1 MTLSGLPWR
10 RSRCRA
16 EQCHC
21 YEKDRFVSP
30 TPRAAAF
37 VALAALSALVLPGW
51 GSLAL
56 VVGVLAATVT
66 DAWMVRKVPSV
77 GVELPSI
84 LSRGIPSNLSLT
96 TEASAIPIRL
106 RQPAGPDLRIAP
118 QEGEGVLL
126 GEIVALRRGR
136 HRLPAPATR
145 ATGPLGLGWW
155 FHRTGIDHEVVVY
168 PDLPAARHLVMEVRL
183 GRFRGEGRRSRGP
196 LGLGTELETIREY
209 SPDDDIRQVNWRATA
224 RMGHPMSNTY
234 RVEQDREVVCL
245 LDCGRLMAA
254 PLPARPGRPEL
265 TRLDAAVDA
274 AAAMAAVADEIG
286 DRVGVLAFDHR
297 VIRQLSPRRDG
308 GSAVLKAIY
317 DLEPS
322 TGDSDYHL
330 AFRTVAHSK
339 RAFVLILTDL
349 LDESAARPLLEAMP
363 VLARHHAVAVASV
376 ADPAVEEALSLPQE
390 TLAGVLRQAV
400 AVDVI
405 EARERVAARL
415 SALGA
420 RVIDASPEQ
429 LSAACVAAYLVAKRR
444 ARL

>member
-1 MTLSGLPWR
+1 M
-10 RSRCRA
+10 
-16 EQCHC
+16 
-21 YEKDRFVSP
+21 SP
-30 TPRAAAF
+30 TPRAAAL
-37 VALAALSALVLPGW
+37 ATLAALSALVLPGW

-56 VVGVLAATVT
+56 VVGVVAATIT
-66 DAWMVRKVPSV
+66 DAWMVRRVPAI

-84 LSRGIPSNLSLT
+84 LSRGIPSHLSLT
-96 TEASAIPIRL
+96 TEAAAVSLRV
-106 RQPAGPDLRIAP
+106 RQPSVPDIRISPQESNGDLRA
-118 QEGEGVLL
+118 EV
-126 GEIVALRRGR
+126 VALRRGR
-136 HRLPAPATR
+136 HQLPAPATR

-155 FHRTGIDHEVVVY
+155 FHRSGDHHEVVVY
-168 PDLPAARHLVMEVRL
+168 PDLPAARRLVLEVRL

-196 LGLGTELETIREY
+196 LGLGTELEAIREY

-234 RVEQDREVVCL
+234 RIEQDREVVCL
-245 LDCGRLMAA
+245 LDCGRLMAS
-254 PLPARPGRPEL
+254 PLPARRGRPEL

-274 AAAMAAVADEIG
+274 VAAMAAVADEIG
-286 DRVGVLAFDHR
+286 DRVGVLAFDQR
-297 VIRQLSPRRDG
+297 VIRQVSPRREG
-308 GSAVLKAIY
+308 AAAVLKAVF

-322 TGDSDYHL
+322 AGDSDYHL
-330 AFRTVAHSK
+330 AFRTIAHSK

-376 ADPAVEEALSLPQE
+376 ADPAVEAALSLPEE

-405 EARERVAARL
+405 EARERVTSRL
-415 SALGA
+415 SGLGA
-420 RVIDASPEQ
+420 RVIDASPER
-429 LSAACVAAYLVAKRR
+429 LSAACVAAYLAAKRR